1 MLLFVFWIWRTQRY
15 SNYSNI
21 RRREFLH
28 IYMSTCD
35 MLTTL
40 RQRHVKE
47 RQRHT
52 QPPSSAGVQSRG
64 RSQKFAEQRGGTLIR
79 TIMGWQQFF
88 SHFIFRYKRFQVN
101 RVWLVLKRIECL
113 LWFDLANKSCVSGWC
128 GRGRECWNLL
138 ASYGRSHKL
147 NCNTVNSC

>member
-1 MLLFVFWIWRTQRY
+1 MSSIDHFGRWKGSREHPFLLKKKIELYVNLT
-15 SNYSNI
+15 
-21 RRREFLH
+21 LH
-28 IYMSTCD
+28 ATESDIIILYI
-35 MLTTL
+35 
-40 RQRHVKE
+40 
-47 RQRHT
+47 
-52 QPPSSAGVQSRG
+52 QPPSSAGLQSRG

-113 LWFDLANKSCVSGWC
+113 LWFDLANKSCVSEWC

-147 NCNTVNSC
+147 NCNTVNFHVN